1 MRLAEVE
8 AWALRIIDG
17 VRSGVRQ
24 EDTRVELK
32 VEWIADRQKVA
43 RQLAGSCNAARGS
56 EVLWLFGVDEVRGVL
71 GCAPE
76 DFASWWQGV
85 TAEFAGVA
93 PKPTEVVVHDG
104 GLTFMAVLFST
115 VRSPFLIKN
124 PQHGTRGGGPIQRE
138 VPWREGTST
147 RTATREDLL
156 RLLDPSMPTP
166 HVEVVRG
173 RMTVRANNQPDA
185 AGERQGYHWF
195 LDLTSYVTSPVGVAV
210 VLPEHRCQ
218 GQITFEG
225 FDLTMDTTPKLSPT
239 GRSDGRLMGSGRS
252 EPVEASLIQ
261 RGDAQVVV
269 MGPGFLSLT
278 AHIYQSFPGPPPN
291 LALLDSANVRMALRP
306 AGSDRSIAIG
316 VALDRVPTQLNPRDD
331 QLGRWIYQERTPS
344 LL

>member
-32 VEWIADRQKVA
+32 GEWIADRQKVA

-93 PKPTEVVVHDG
+93 PTPTEVVVHDG

-195 LDLTSYVTSPVGVAV
+195 LALTSYVTSPVGVAV

-218 GQITFEG
+218 ARSRSKASTSRW
-225 FDLTMDTTPKLSPT
+225 TPRQNCRQRGAPT
-239 GRSDGRLMGSGRS
+239 AGSSAPGGRSRSKRASFNAATRRSLSWVPGSYLLRPTS
-252 EPVEASLIQ
+252 TRASLAHRQ
-261 RGDAQVVV
+261 T
-269 MGPGFLSLT
+269 SLCSIAPT
-278 AHIYQSFPGPPPN
+278 YVWRYG
-291 LALLDSANVRMALRP
+291 RP
-306 AGSDRSIAIG
+306 AVTEVLLWAS
-316 VALDRVPTQLNPRDD
+316 
-331 QLGRWIYQERTPS
+331 PS
-344 LL
+344 TAFRPS

>member
-1 MRLAEVE
+1 
-8 AWALRIIDG
+8 
-17 VRSGVRQ
+17 
-24 EDTRVELK
+24 
-32 VEWIADRQKVA
+32 
-43 RQLAGSCNAARGS
+43 
-56 EVLWLFGVDEVRGVL
+56 
-71 GCAPE
+71 
-76 DFASWWQGV
+76 
-85 TAEFAGVA
+85 
-93 PKPTEVVVHDG
+93 
-104 GLTFMAVLFST
+104 
-115 VRSPFLIKN
+115 
-124 PQHGTRGGGPIQRE
+124 
-138 VPWREGTST
+138 
-147 RTATREDLL
+147 
-156 RLLDPSMPTP
+156 MPTP

-195 LDLTSYVTSPVGVAV
+195 LALTSYVTSPVGVAV

-239 GRSDGRLMGSGRS
+239 GRSDGRLIGSGRS

-306 AGSDRSIAIG
+306 AGSDRSIAMG
-316 VALDRVPTQLNPRDD
+316 VALDRVSTQLNPPRGWAERSAQCTSRGSTHALERSRDVRGVSVD
-331 QLGRWIYQERTPS
+331 CRPDGNRLQGARWVRHQLRVVCMSGRSRCRS
-344 LL
+344 SR